1 MLPVQQIVR
10 VEADEVAVI
19 DVVAPLVVNV
29 VDDKITDKVAVDNHQ
44 TDEDTKFLQ
53 SRAHLEC
60 TPSNLECT
68 LTHLLLIL
76 LQTAHFDVHD

>member
-1 MLPVQQIVR
+1 MLHAQQIVR
-10 VEADEVAVI
+10 AEADEVVVI

-29 VDDKITDKVAVDNHQ
+29 VDDKTTDKVAVDNHQ

-53 SRAHLEC
+53 SRANLEC